1 MKRRALLST
10 LAAVAATASLGWLWQ
25 HKRGS
30 GADRHDIVQTVF
42 AGPLPPLTPWH
53 LQLIRKLRMTWVP
66 IESGAPGIDP
76 LQPLRGELSSLEI
89 AQQVLQIHN
98 PALATQ
104 LLAEVCLWIPEFV
117 ACKPAH
123 SSMQD

>member
-10 LAAVAATASLGWLWQ
+10 LAAVAATASLGW
-25 HKRGS
+25 RGS
-30 GADRHDIVQTVF
+30 GADRHDIGQTVF
-42 AGPLPPLTPWH
+42 AGPQPPLTPWH
-53 LQLIRKLRMTWVP
+53 LQLIRKLRVTWVP

-89 AQQVLQIHN
+89 AQQILQIHN

-104 LLAEVCLWIPEFV
+104 LLTEVCLWIPEFV

>member
-1 MKRRALLST
+1 MKRRELLST

-30 GADRHDIVQTVF
+30 GADRHDIGQTVF
-42 AGPLPPLTPWH
+42 ASPLPPLTPWH
-53 LQLIRKLRMTWVP
+53 LQLIRKLRVTWVP

-76 LQPLRGELSSLEI
+76 LQPLRGELSSLGT
-89 AQQVLQIHN
+89 L
-98 PALATQ
+98 
-104 LLAEVCLWIPEFV
+104 LLAEICLWIPEFV